1 MHYSNV
7 NKTCKNV
14 YNVYTY
20 QIHITQFI
28 ILSTYPA
35 NNSLAH
41 TTLSRRWINV
51 NNVDSTLILTMMRVS
66 PYKLIIYDI
75 ELMRVSAHELIFY
88 EIELPLHW
96 TRPHK

>member
-1 MHYSNV
+1 MFI
-7 NKTCKNV
+7 
-14 YNVYTY
+14 

-28 ILSTYPA
+28 ITYVP
-35 NNSLAH
+35 SLHPTGH
-41 TTLSRRWINV
+41 TTLLRRWINV

-66 PYKLIIYDI
+66 PHKLIIYDI

-88 EIELPLHW
+88 EIELPWHW